1 MKFGSIF
8 LSLFLI
14 LVGLLSFQSIKPKM
28 GFEIPKGWPKPVYYF
43 EGNPFTEEKF
53 QLGRKLFYDP
63 ILSRDNTISCATC
76 HVSFSGFA
84 HTDHALSHGI
94 DGRIGRRNA
103 PALINMAWNPYFN
116 WDGAMGN
123 IERQSMEPIRHH
135 DEMDFNLDSVVAR
148 LSSSPIYSALFLD
161 VWGDDQITVRRMI
174 QSMAMF
180 TANLVSSN
188 SIYDKVM
195 RKELGYSFNPQ
206 QEKGYRLFKKECASC
221 HQEPLFSNYKLK
233 SNGLP
238 MDPFIK
244 DYGRAGF
251 SEYYKDSFLFKV
263 PTLRNIEFTF
273 PYMHDGRF
281 KKLKEVL
288 NHYAQLD
295 PKTPFLS
302 KELKKIKPLTSNEQ
316 KDIIAFLLTLTDKE
330 FLYNQRFQFPR

>member
-1 MKFGSIF
+1 MKVGSIF

-14 LVGLLSFQSIKPKM
+14 LVLLLSFQSLKPKM
-28 GFEIPKGWPKPVYYF
+28 GFEIPKGWPKPLYYF
-43 EGNPFTEEKF
+43 DGNEYTEEKF
-53 QLGRKLFYDP
+53 ELGRKLFYDP

-84 HTDHALSHGI
+84 HTDHSLSHGI

-116 WDGAMGN
+116 WDGSMGN

-135 DEMDFNLDSVVAR
+135 DEMDFNLDSAVAR
-148 LSSSPIYSALFLD
+148 LSSDKKYAALFRE
-161 VWGDDQITVRRMI
+161 VWGVDQITVRRMI
-174 QSMAMF
+174 QSLAMF

-195 RKELGYSFNPQ
+195 RKEVGYSFTTQ
-206 QEKGYRLFKKECASC
+206 QENGYRLFKKECASC
-221 HQEPLFSNYKLK
+221 HQEPLFTNYKLK

-238 MDPFIK
+238 MDPFLK
-244 DYGRAGF
+244 DYGRSAF
-251 SEYYKDSFLFKV
+251 SEFYKDSFLFKV

-281 KKLKEVL
+281 KKLKDVL
-288 NHYAQLD
+288 NHYANLD
-295 PKTPFLS
+295 PKTRHLS
-302 KELKKIKPLTSNEQ
+302 KELKKIKQLSSNEQ
-316 KDIIAFLLTLTDKE
+316 KDIISFLYTLTDKE
-330 FLYNQRFQFPR
+330 FLYNNRYQFPR

>member
-1 MKFGSIF
+1 MKVGSVF
-8 LSLFLI
+8 LCLFLI
-14 LVGLLSFQSIKPKM
+14 LAILLSFQSIKPKM
-28 GFEIPKGWPKPVYYF
+28 GFEIPKGWPKPLYYF

-53 QLGRKLFYDP
+53 ELGRKLFYDP

-76 HVSFSGFA
+76 HVSFSGFT

-94 DGRIGRRNA
+94 EGRIGRRNA

-123 IERQSMEPIRHH
+123 IERQSIEPIRHH

-148 LSSSPIYSALFLD
+148 LSTDIKYATLFRE
-161 VWGDDQITVRRMI
+161 VWGHDQITVRQMI
-174 QSMAMF
+174 QSLAMF

-195 RKELGYSFNPQ
+195 RKEAGYSFTAQ
-206 QEKGYRLFKKECASC
+206 QENGYRLFKKECASC

-238 MDPFIK
+238 MDPFLK
-244 DYGRAGF
+244 DYGRSAF

-281 KKLKEVL
+281 KKLKDVL
-288 NHYAQLD
+288 NHYANLD
-295 PKTPFLS
+295 PKTRHLS
-302 KELKKIKPLTSNEQ
+302 KELKKIKQLSSNEQ
-316 KDIIAFLLTLTDKE
+316 KYIISFLYTLTDKE
-330 FLYNQRFQFPR
+330 FLYNNRYQFPR

>member
-1 MKFGSIF
+1 MKVGSIF

-14 LVGLLSFQSIKPKM
+14 LVLFLSLQSLKPKM
-28 GFEIPKGWPKPVYYF
+28 GFEIPKGWPKPLYYF
-43 EGNPFTEEKF
+43 EGNEYTEEKF

-84 HTDHALSHGI
+84 HTDHSLSHGI

-116 WDGAMGN
+116 WDGSMGN

-135 DEMDFNLDSVVAR
+135 DEMDFNLDSAVAR
-148 LSSSPIYSALFLD
+148 LSSDKKYAALFRE
-161 VWGDDQITVRRMI
+161 VWGVDQITVRRMI
-174 QSMAMF
+174 QSLAMF

-195 RKELGYSFNPQ
+195 RKEVGYSFTTQ
-206 QEKGYRLFKKECASC
+206 QENGYRLFKKECASC
-221 HQEPLFSNYKLK
+221 HQEPLFTNYKLK

-238 MDPFIK
+238 MDPFLK
-244 DYGRAGF
+244 DYGRSAF
-251 SEYYKDSFLFKV
+251 SEFYKDSFLFKV

-281 KKLKEVL
+281 KKLKDVL
-288 NHYAQLD
+288 NHYANLE
-295 PKTPFLS
+295 PKTRHLS
-302 KELKKIKPLTSNEQ
+302 KELKKIKQLSSNEQ
-316 KDIIAFLLTLTDKE
+316 KDIISFLYTLTDKE
-330 FLYNQRFQFPR
+330 FLYNNRYQFPR

>member
-1 MKFGSIF
+1 MKFGSLL
-8 LSLFLI
+8 LSLFVLLAI
-14 LVGLLSFQSIKPKM
+14 LLSFQSIKPKM
-28 GFEIPKGWPKPVYYF
+28 GFEIPKGWPKPLYYF

-103 PALINMAWNPYFN
+103 PALINMAWNPNFN

-123 IERQSMEPIRHH
+123 IERQSMEPIRHP
-135 DEMDFNLDSVVAR
+135 DEMDFNLDSAVAR
-148 LSSSPIYSALFLD
+148 LSASPIYKKLFNE
-161 VWGDDQITVRRMI
+161 VWGNNPITVRLMI
-174 QSMAMF
+174 QSLAMF

-195 RKELGYSFNPQ
+195 RKESGYSFTTQ
-206 QEKGYRLFKKECASC
+206 QENGYQLFKKECASC

-244 DYGRAGF
+244 DYGRAAF

-263 PTLRNIEFTF
+263 PSLRNIEFTF

-281 KKLKEVL
+281 KKLKDVL
-288 NHYAQLD
+288 NHYANID
-295 PKTPFLS
+295 PKTKFLS
-302 KELKKIKPLTSNEQ
+302 KELKKIKRLSSNEQ
-316 KDIIAFLLTLTDKE
+316 KDIIAFLYSLTDKE
-330 FLYNQRFQFPR
+330 FLYNPRYQFPR

>member
-1 MKFGSIF
+1 MKLSSIF
-8 LSLFLI
+8 FFVFIGLTV
-14 LVGLLSFQSIKPKM
+14 LVSFKSGKPQM
-28 GFEIPKGWPKPVYYF
+28 GFAVPKGWPQPLYYF
-43 EGNPFTEEKF
+43 EGNEFTEDKF

-63 ILSRDNTISCATC
+63 ILSRDSTISCATC

-94 DGRIGRRNA
+94 DGRIGKRNA

-123 IERQSMEPIRHH
+123 IERQSMEPIRHR
-135 DEMDFNLDSVVAR
+135 DEMDFQLDSAVVR
-148 LSSSPIYSALFLD
+148 LMKNKEYVQLFTK
-161 VWGDDQITVRRMI
+161 VWGDSEITVRRML

-188 SIYDKVM
+188 SKYDKIM
-195 RKELGYSFNPQ
+195 RKEAGVSFTTQEKSGYS
-206 QEKGYRLFKKECASC
+206 LFKKNCSSC
-221 HQEPLFSNYKLK
+221 HKEPLFSNYKLK
-233 SNGLP
+233 SNGIP
-238 MDPFIK
+238 MDPELK
-244 DYGRAGF
+244 DLGHFAF

-281 KKLKEVL
+281 KKLKDVL
-288 NHYAQLD
+288 KHYAELNT
-295 PKTPFLS
+295 KTPHLS
-302 KELKKIKPLTSNEQ
+302 RELRKIEPLSSNDQ

-330 FLYNQRFQFPR
+330 FLSNKRYQFPR

>member
-1 MKFGSIF
+1 MKVGSIF

-14 LVGLLSFQSIKPKM
+14 LAILLSFQSIKPKM
-28 GFEIPKGWPKPVYYF
+28 GFEIPKGWPKPLYYF

-76 HVSFSGFA
+76 HVSFSGFT

-103 PALINMAWNPYFN
+103 PALINMAWSPYFN

-123 IERQSMEPIRHH
+123 LERQSMEPIRHH
-135 DEMDFNLDSVVAR
+135 DEMDFNLDSAVAR
-148 LSSSPIYSALFLD
+148 LSSNPKYATLFRE
-161 VWGDDQITVRRMI
+161 VWGDDQIKVRRMI
-174 QSMAMF
+174 QSLAMF
-180 TANLVSSN
+180 TSNLVSSN

-195 RKELGYSFNPQ
+195 RKEAGYSFTTQ
-206 QEKGYRLFKKECASC
+206 QENGYRLFKKECTSC

-238 MDPFIK
+238 MDPFLK
-244 DYGRAGF
+244 DYGRSAF

-281 KKLKEVL
+281 KKLKDVL
-288 NHYAQLD
+288 NHYAHLES
-295 PKTPFLS
+295 KTKFLS
-302 KELKKIKPLTSNEQ
+302 KELKNIRQLSSNEQ
-316 KDIIAFLLTLTDKE
+316 KDIIAFLYTLTDKE
-330 FLYNQRFQFPR
+330 FLYNPRYQFPR

>member
-1 MKFGSIF
+1 MKVGSIF

-14 LVGLLSFQSIKPKM
+14 LSIFLSFQSIKPKM
-28 GFEIPKGWPKPVYYF
+28 GFEIPKGWPKPLYYF

-76 HVSFSGFA
+76 HVSFSGFT

-103 PALINMAWNPYFN
+103 PALINMAWSPYFN

-135 DEMDFNLDSVVAR
+135 DEMDFNLDSAVAR
-148 LSSSPIYSALFLD
+148 LSSDPKYATLFRE

-174 QSMAMF
+174 QSLAMF

-188 SIYDKVM
+188 STYDKVM
-195 RKELGYSFNPQ
+195 RKEAGYSFTTQ
-206 QEKGYRLFKKECASC
+206 QENGYRLFKKECSSC

-238 MDPFIK
+238 MDPYLK
-244 DYGRAGF
+244 DYGRSAF

-281 KKLKEVL
+281 KKLKDVL
-288 NHYAQLD
+288 NHYAHIE
-295 PKTPFLS
+295 PKTKFLS
-302 KELKKIKPLTSNEQ
+302 KELKNIRQLSSNEQ
-316 KDIIAFLLTLTDKE
+316 KDIIAFLYTLTDKE
-330 FLYNQRFQFPR
+330 FLYNHRYQFPR

>member
-1 MKFGSIF
+1 MKVGSIF

-14 LVGLLSFQSIKPKM
+14 LAILLSFQSIKPKM
-28 GFEIPKGWPKPVYYF
+28 GFEIPKGWPKPLYYF

-76 HVSFSGFA
+76 HVSFSGFT

-103 PALINMAWNPYFN
+103 PALINMAWSPYFN

-135 DEMDFNLDSVVAR
+135 DEMDFNLDSAVAR
-148 LSSSPIYSALFLD
+148 LSSDPKYATLFRE

-174 QSMAMF
+174 QSLAMF

-188 SIYDKVM
+188 STYDKVM
-195 RKELGYSFNPQ
+195 RKEAGYSFTAQ
-206 QEKGYRLFKKECASC
+206 QENGYRLFKKECASC

-238 MDPFIK
+238 MDPFLK
-244 DYGRAGF
+244 DYGRSAF

-281 KKLKEVL
+281 KKLKDVL
-288 NHYAQLD
+288 NHYANLD
-295 PKTPFLS
+295 PKTRHLS
-302 KELKKIKPLTSNEQ
+302 KELKKIKQLSSNEQ
-316 KDIIAFLLTLTDKE
+316 KDIIAFLYTLTDKE
-330 FLYNQRFQFPR
+330 FLYNPRYQFPR

>member
-1 MKFGSIF
+1 MKVGSIF

-14 LVGLLSFQSIKPKM
+14 LAILLSFQSIKPKM
-28 GFEIPKGWPKPVYYF
+28 GFEIPKGWPKPLYYF

-76 HVSFSGFA
+76 HVSFSGFT

-135 DEMDFNLDSVVAR
+135 DEMDFNLDSAVAR
-148 LSSSPIYSALFLD
+148 LSSDIKYATLFRE
-161 VWGDDQITVRRMI
+161 VWGNDQITVRQMI
-174 QSMAMF
+174 QSLAMF

-195 RKELGYSFNPQ
+195 RKEASYSFTAQ
-206 QEKGYRLFKKECASC
+206 QENGYRLFKKECASC

-238 MDPFIK
+238 IDPFLK
-244 DYGRAGF
+244 DYGRSAF

-281 KKLKEVL
+281 KKLKDVL
-288 NHYAQLD
+288 NHYANLD
-295 PKTPFLS
+295 PKTRHLS
-302 KELKKIKPLTSNEQ
+302 KELKKIKQLSSNEQ
-316 KDIIAFLLTLTDKE
+316 KDIISFLYTLTDKE
-330 FLYNQRFQFPR
+330 FLYNNRYQFPR